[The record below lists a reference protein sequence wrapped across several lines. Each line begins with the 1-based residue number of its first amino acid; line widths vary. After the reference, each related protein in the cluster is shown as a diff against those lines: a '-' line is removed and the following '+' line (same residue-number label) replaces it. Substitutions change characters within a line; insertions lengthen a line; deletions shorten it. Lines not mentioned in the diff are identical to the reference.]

1 MSLGISGVRTAPI
14 SSLVAAS
21 LVLLRLGQTVAAVV
35 AVLKAD
41 KKDLPAVVRAVMRM
55 RESTKPDE
63 VGQSEKP
70 DD

>member
-1 MSLGISGVRTAPI
+1 MSELLPYL
-14 SSLVAAS
+14 LVAVS
-21 LVLLRLGQTVAAVV
+21 LVLLHLGQAVAGVL

-41 KKDLPAVVRAVMRM
+41 KKDLPAVVRAVMRV

>member
-1 MSLGISGVRTAPI
+1 VSELLPYL
-14 SSLVAAS
+14 LVAVS
-21 LVLLRLGQTVAAVV
+21 LVLLRLGQAVAGVL

-41 KKDLPAVVRAVMRM
+41 KKDLPAVVRAVMRV

-63 VGQSEKP
+63 VRQSEKP

>member
-1 MSLGISGVRTAPI
+1 VSELLPYL
-14 SSLVAAS
+14 LVAVS
-21 LVLLRLGQTVAAVV
+21 LVLLHLGQAVAGVL

-41 KKDLPAVVRAVMRM
+41 KKDLPAVVRAVMRV